1 MNKGKAQKRRDNILG
16 YTFLLP
22 WILGFLAFT
31 AGPFFYTIYLS
42 FHQVT
47 LTVRG
52 WETTWNNYD
61 NYLSAFLRNTEFVP
75 ALLGFIAYEL
85 IYVPVIIVIA
95 FILALLLNQQIRF
108 RAGFRL
114 IYFLPV
120 IIMSGSV
127 MQQLIDSGTTT
138 IGSLKGSL
146 IYNIIFNYNRYLA
159 WVVEYIF
166 DNFSMVLWFTGIPII
181 LIINGLQKI
190 NPSIYEAAKLDG
202 ATPWQALWK
211 ITIPLIK
218 AIVLVA
224 TVFTIVQLGMYNLN
238 PVYQMIQDTIYN
250 TTGGLGLASA
260 YAWVYAIVVL
270 SLVAVTFGIFRE
282 RERRR

>member
-1 MNKGKAQKRRDNILG
+1 MASTKGKKIRDNILG
-16 YTFLLP
+16 YTFMLP
-22 WILGFLAFT
+22 WIIGFLTFT

-42 FHQVT
+42 FHEVN

-52 WETTWNNYD
+52 WETVWNNFD

-75 ALLGFIAYEL
+75 AMVGFIGYEL
-85 IYVPVIIVIA
+85 VYVPVIIVIA
-95 FILALLLNQQIRF
+95 FILALMLNQKIKF
-108 RAGFRL
+108 RSGFRL

-127 MQQLIDSGTTT
+127 MQQLMDSGNATMGTVR
-138 IGSLKGSL
+138 GSL
-146 IYNIIFNYNRYLA
+146 IYNIIRNYNRYLA
-159 WVVEYIF
+159 EVIQYIF

-190 NPSIYEAAKLDG
+190 NPSLYEAAMLDG
-202 ATPWQALWK
+202 ATPWQSLWK

-218 AIVLVA
+218 SIVLVS

-238 PVYQMIQDTIYN
+238 PVYQMIRDTIYN
-250 TTGGLGLASA
+250 TTGGLGLAA
-260 YAWVYAIVVL
+260 AFAWVYAIVVL
-270 SLVAVTFGIFRE
+270 IFVGIAFALFKE
-282 RERRR
+282 RERSS

>member
-1 MNKGKAQKRRDNILG
+1 
-16 YTFLLP
+16 
-22 WILGFLAFT
+22 
-31 AGPFFYTIYLS
+31 
-42 FHQVT
+42 
-47 LTVRG
+47 
-52 WETTWNNYD
+52 
-61 NYLSAFLRNTEFVP
+61 
-75 ALLGFIAYEL
+75 
-85 IYVPVIIVIA
+85 
-95 FILALLLNQQIRF
+95 
-108 RAGFRL
+108 
-114 IYFLPV
+114 
-120 IIMSGSV
+120 
-127 MQQLIDSGTTT
+127 
-138 IGSLKGSL
+138 
-146 IYNIIFNYNRYLA
+146 
-159 WVVEYIF
+159 
-166 DNFSMVLWFTGIPII
+166 GIPII